1 MYLEKLLTFYENIFN
16 FSKKIKFRNNYSNI
30 IVIISYLLKSSQALL
45 IFYLIE
51 YYIDSEKLN
60 IAFDVY
66 FILGLVLI
74 FDFGVPN
81 VIARNIIR
89 QTKEKYDY
97 VKIGFGFKILL
108 GIILISIVVACLYSY
123 NLGQTNL
130 IPILIFLIIVR
141 KSWSL
146 NNAVLF
152 GFDKVENF
160 RFNELILELFRFT
173 TTIIFLMIF
182 RSFSAVLI
190 AEIISFLIIL
200 IKSFNENKNIKINF
214 KNEDF
219 NFFKIQ
225 LSEIW
230 KGGLLF
236 ISSYLSF
243 NLIYSADLSNLD
255 LYTQNNFFFSLKM
268 FFALKTISQLPIT
281 NLLPKIANA
290 FNIKKFIPKSIVIN
304 TLILCF
310 LIFIGGS
317 FFYFILLFFEVDF
330 ILKYYDKSFTFF
342 LLLIC
347 LGELLNGVLSN
358 ITIATGKI
366 PFWIS
371 SLVIYLIQLTAI
383 NLISDLSI
391 SKILILMSIRPI
403 ILFIHSFIFANK
415 LIK

>member
-51 YYIDSEKLN
+51 YYIGSEKLN

-255 LYTQNNFFFSLKM
+255 LYTQNNFFFSLKI

-304 TLILCF
+304 TIILCF

-371 SLVIYLIQLTAI
+371 SIVIYLIQLTAI
-383 NLISDLSI
+383 NLINDLSI

>member
-51 YYIDSEKLN
+51 YYIGSEKLN

-108 GIILISIVVACLYSY
+108 GIVLISIVVACLYSY

-255 LYTQNNFFFSLKM
+255 LYTQNNFFFSLKI

-304 TLILCF
+304 TIILCF

-371 SLVIYLIQLTAI
+371 SIVIYLIQLTAI
-383 NLISDLSI
+383 NLINDLSI

>member
-51 YYIDSEKLN
+51 YYIDSEQLN

-160 RFNELILELFRFT
+160 RINELILELFRFT

-383 NLISDLSI
+383 NLINDLSI